1 MNDYR
6 DFYKEYKMKCYF
18 EIHTTVSKPIIVSFD
33 KDLPMSHCYN
43 EIINEIEYNTILTE
57 DAVIDIFAEDT
68 LSNNT
73 VSLLSGQGTN
83 IGDFI
88 VSNRNFFPFTPV
100 TKNLYNIF
108 VIDKMYLT
116 KINEKDIIPACKKTK
131 KEIITNHWTNI
142 VNQTK
147 RLIYL

>member
-6 DFYKEYKMKCYF
+6 DFYKEYQMKCYF
-18 EIHTTVSKPIIVSFD
+18 EIHTTVSKPFIVSFD
-33 KDLPMSHCYN
+33 KDLPMTHCYS

-83 IGDFI
+83 IGEFI
-88 VSNRNFFPFTPV
+88 VSNRNFFPFTPI
-100 TKNLYNIF
+100 TKNFYNIF

-116 KINEKDIIPACKKTK
+116 RINETDNIPACEKTNK
-131 KEIITNHWTNI
+131 DIITNHWTNI